1 MGAKHGKFEED
12 TMEEFEVSLGH
23 MEVRG
28 ERASTN

>member
-28 ERASTN
+28 REG